1 MALFPLA
8 VLQEAEIIDELAEV
22 YSLWPGD
29 RYVMR
34 SPGVRRDFV
43 LAPTGVTAGLLIHFE
58 KDEMG
63 ETALAKAP
71 RGAETGNSTA
81 DDDDGEF
88 FRALCWGKPGAVA
101 QEMPHLEGIV
111 DERAFD
117 PFFTFEGKTD
127 ERGAAESEEL
137 AAAQLQ

>member
-1 MALFPLA
+1 MLEEFA
-8 VLQEAEIIDELAEV
+8 DV

-34 SPGVRRDFV
+34 SPRIRRDFV
-43 LAPTGVTAGLLIHFE
+43 LAPTGVAAGLLIHFE
-58 KDEMG
+58 KDEIG
-63 ETALAKAP
+63 EAALAKAP

-88 FRALCWGKPGAVA
+88 FRALCRGKPGAVA

-117 PFFTFEGKTD
+117 LSFTFERETD
-127 ERGAAESEEL
+127 ERRATESEEL
-137 AAAQLQ
+137 AAAQRQ